1 MSRSPTKSA
10 VAASN
15 AWTRLLVVALIGA
28 LGCGRPELPRS
39 VPSPLLG
46 KPVPA
51 IERRALD
58 GANVDTAQLRGRT
71 IVVKFFAH
79 YCEPCKRT
87 LPAAELLSKERPD
100 VVVIGVAE
108 DEDESVVREL
118 VASYGLTFPVIHDR
132 GQVLAGRFRVSDLP
146 VSFVAGPDGRLR
158 WVGGADQGPGD
169 LEQAVE
175 AVAP

>member
-1 MSRSPTKSA
+1 MSSA
-10 VAASN
+10 RTTVLAIALVGAA
-15 AWTRLLVVALIGA
+15 
-28 LGCGRPELPRS
+28 GCGRPDLPRS
-39 VPSPLLG
+39 AASPLLG

-58 GANVDTAQLRGRT
+58 GAMVDTTHLRGRT

-87 LPAAELLSKERPD
+87 LPAAQLLSRDRPD
-100 VVVIGVAE
+100 VAVIGVVE

-118 VASYGLTFPVIHDR
+118 VATYALTFPVIHDR
-132 GQVLAGRFRVSDLP
+132 GQALAGRFRVTDLP
-146 VSFVAGPDGRLR
+146 VAFVTGPDGRLR
-158 WVGGADQGPGD
+158 WIGGPDQGAGD
-169 LEQAVE
+169 LEQAVN